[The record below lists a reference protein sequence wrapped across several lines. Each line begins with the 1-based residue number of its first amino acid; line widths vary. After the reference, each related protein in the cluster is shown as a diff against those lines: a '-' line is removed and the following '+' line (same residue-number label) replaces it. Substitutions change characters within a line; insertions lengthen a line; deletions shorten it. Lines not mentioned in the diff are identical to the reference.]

1 MEYIVS
7 NAEIQ
12 ETEAFKNLDKMFQ
25 MLVLKLASKKIIS
38 QGLISY
44 RSAKVIPGSISGN
57 NLKVLK
63 SLIEK
68 ENI

>member
-12 ETEAFKNLDKMFQ
+12 ETDAFKKLDKMFQ

-38 QGLISY
+38 QVLISH
-44 RSAKVIPGSISGN
+44 RHSNVIPGSISGN

-68 ENI
+68 ENK

>member
-12 ETEAFKNLDKMFQ
+12 ETDALKKLDKMFQ
-25 MLVLKLASKKIIS
+25 LLVLKLASKKIIS

-44 RSAKVIPGSISGN
+44 RSSKVIPGSISGN

-68 ENI
+68 ENN